1 MMMRESACELAEWDL
16 CESGARRASRS
27 IPSFLEFY
35 SGRSGD
41 NPLTD
46 EQVKALVGLLGPD
59 GAHGVAWSLLH
70 VIEAAPGR
78 GIKECLQNVENE
90 WVARLKRSVENAQ
103 PLGFLEK
110 RERPERG
117 RRTARCGRHADP
129 DFLRLKR
136 IGCRKRADRRF
147 KNVSR

>member
-1 MMMRESACELAEWDL
+1 L
-16 CESGARRASRS
+16 RRASRS

-46 EQVKALVGLLGPD
+46 EQVKAFVGLLGPD
-59 GAHGVAWSLLH
+59 DAHGVAWSLLH

-103 PLGFLEK
+103 LSASWKNANDLKEAGAP
-110 RERPERG
+110 RG
-117 RRTARCGRHADP
+117 AAGTQTPTSCA
-129 DFLRLKR
+129 
-136 IGCRKRADRRF
+136 
-147 KNVSR
+147 